1 MTRPYRRPPTRLREY
16 GQNISLFRAL
26 GRAET
31 RPSAL
36 ASRQLLRLLSI
47 AQNVARPPAHMSAHI
62 SAHTSAHVTHVTCGA
77 VAHSFE
83 RSYECS
89 HECSCDSQPIWETA
103 TLFEDMEYEDTD
115 LTMFTIKSLDLVHR
129 NSSRPEKGIMMRIV
143 LKRKATMELM
153 TTYLP
158 TLLLLLLTFSGTFF
172 RVELFGDA
180 MAHNLTIMLVM
191 TTIFTSK
198 IAELPP
204 TSDMKMLDVWLIFCL
219 FVPFSV
225 ALIQTAIEY
234 YRDDTTGDTGTK
246 KRGQPGSTMVRP
258 GSALFETGQEV

>member
-1 MTRPYRRPPTRLREY
+1 MNDKD
-16 GQNISLFRAL
+16 GKAKDFK
-26 GRAET
+26 
-31 RPSAL
+31 
-36 ASRQLLRLLSI
+36 QLESE
-47 AQNVARPPAHMSAHI
+47 
-62 SAHTSAHVTHVTCGA
+62 GK
-77 VAHSFE
+77 
-83 RSYECS
+83 
-89 HECSCDSQPIWETA
+89 
-103 TLFEDMEYEDTD
+103 D
-115 LTMFTIKSLDLVHR
+115 LIMFTITDLKLEQKNDQVHMVI
-129 NSSRPEKGIMMRIV
+129 S
-143 LKRKATMELM
+143 LKRKIQMELM

-158 TLLLLLLTFSGTFF
+158 TLLLLSISYATTFF
-172 RVELFGDA
+172 KPIFFEASLTV
-180 MAHNLTIMLVM
+180 NLTIMLVM

>member
-1 MTRPYRRPPTRLREY
+1 MNVDSEATK
-16 GQNISLFRAL
+16 FM
-26 GRAET
+26 
-31 RPSAL
+31 
-36 ASRQLLRLLSI
+36 QLQS
-47 AQNVARPPAHMSAHI
+47 
-62 SAHTSAHVTHVTCGA
+62 
-77 VAHSFE
+77 
-83 RSYECS
+83 
-89 HECSCDSQPIWETA
+89 DDK
-103 TLFEDMEYEDTD
+103 DM
-115 LTMFTIKSLDLVHR
+115 TMFTMTHLHLLKDKDQVHMVI
-129 NSSRPEKGIMMRIV
+129 S
-143 LKRKATMELM
+143 LKRKIQMELM

-158 TLLLLLLTFSGTFF
+158 TLLLLSISYATTFF
-172 RVELFGDA
+172 KPIFFEASLTV
-180 MAHNLTIMLVM
+180 NLTIMLVM